1 MVFSSGTLNTST
13 DGVNSGV
20 LAITT
25 ETIITL
31 DVSLD
36 SGTHNNSRVMLQHS
50 PDGIIWIDDT
60 QSTNGSGSVTLII
73 STAFVRAFVLKG
85 EGSVAAA
92 KYFITAK

>member
-13 DGVNSGV
+13 TGGNSSA

-31 DVSLD
+31 DVVLD

-50 PDGIIWIDDT
+50 PDGTVWIDDT

-73 STAFVRAFVLKG
+73 ATAFVRAFVLSG
-85 EGSVAAA
+85 EGSVATA